1 MNIHIVKAQKSDF
14 HTVNS
19 IVREGHDEH
28 AIALPHV
35 FKQVEEVMPYNYFCE
50 LLDDSASD
58 ILLAKINEEVVGFAV
73 MEIAESP
80 TFESMTPRKFAY
92 MNDFGVKEAYHR
104 HGIGKQL
111 FQACVDWANTNDVH
125 HLELN
130 VWEFNEKAILFY
142 EKFGLKTVSRKM
154 SIPLRGEK

>member
-1 MNIHIVKAQKSDF
+1 MKKGEKLVNIHIVKAQKSDF

-92 MNDFGVKEAYHR
+92 MNDFGVKR
-104 HGIGKQL
+104 HITGMESANNYFKHVLIGL
-111 FQACVDWANTNDVH
+111 IRMTYT
-125 HLELN
+125 
-130 VWEFNEKAILFY
+130 I
-142 EKFGLKTVSRKM
+142 
-154 SIPLRGEK
+154 